1 MILPKPWVRFFLCLL
16 ALCIGIVITSIVMS
30 VPFKVNPQAKLA
42 AKSSLNQ
49 TESAPTSSGEDQP
62 KPKPSPKIVDSSTKG
77 QLSANAPVNP
87 YERRL
92 LKGAVMLAEKR
103 SYDAVKQ
110 VTREERLWRTDF
122 KYPLI
127 REEVFIRERGRSP
140 PSVRREY
147 SVADHLL
154 VRFPEG
160 ISESA
165 IAEWANK
172 NGFYIRHELK
182 TTSVKLIATT
192 QVTLEAEKAI
202 LAAFQRDFPKSPEP
216 TMAVAER
223 DYVVFPTLAP
233 DDTSF
238 ASLWGMHNT
247 GQTGGVLDADI
258 DAPEAWDITTG
269 SKDVLVAVI
278 DTGLDRN
285 HPDLATNMWK
295 NPGEIVGNSVD
306 DDGNGFVDDVYGW
319 DFFSNDNNSM
329 DEEGHGTHCAGTIGA
344 VGNNRA
350 GVVGVCWQVSLVG
363 LRFLGPGGGSTSDAI
378 ECVNYATSLGVDLT
392 SNSWGGGGFSS
403 LLKQAIDDAGTD
415 QILFVAAAGNDGTDN
430 DAYAHYPAN
439 YTSENIIA
447 VASTTASDVYS
458 SFSNFGL
465 TTVDVAAPGSSI
477 YSTVPGPSFATL
489 SGTSMAT
496 PHVSGALAL
505 AKSIAPLVTAS
516 ELKNKL
522 LQTVDTVPALAGRS
536 VSGGRLNAQKLVNS
550 FAGPY
555 PLSTVTAVREVGSG
569 NGDGIP
575 NPGESFV
582 IEFSVIN
589 RGTQPATDMV
599 TMVTSSAGAA
609 SRVDIPQNLKE
620 VGTLQPGER
629 VNDSSGFVVTADADV
644 TTPYSEELVFT
655 LRYGVPQQLQVLRYP
670 FRLYSSSVVS
680 GRVTDIEDGSVLAN
694 ATVVLTGP
702 SVVSATTDQEGRFST
717 ILTDGVYQA
726 IAGTQGFL
734 KSSAQEVI
742 APPGRV
748 GLDFALSRPQLG
760 ISPASVTSEVLRGDV
775 IERRLTLTNHGTAPL
790 EWNLRARQVAEE
802 PSTVS
807 LLATTISG
815 SDVPDLAVGSMP
827 DLAQEIPAITGASSN
842 LLGVTIGAVATS
854 VSRSVL
860 IADLQARGAVVVTLS
875 PPLTAAK
882 LKGIHVIFLD
892 DAIANLAPTD
902 LDNLRAVVLAGAGLL
917 CEADNFTSVFPAE
930 TLLAGTGIQPVSKT
944 YRDLTL
950 TDILPHPIT
959 AGVTSLRELAVGWT
973 LNLNGAAVPLV
984 REPDGSTHAGVSLLG
999 SGIVVVVGNE
1009 ITNSSNF
1016 TTGDG
1021 RRFANQ
1027 IIDGLLAGPAWLSC
1041 TPLFGTLAPGAAQ
1054 DITLNLDGR
1063 EETAGTHRASLI
1075 IGSNIP
1081 DEPSSVLPVVM
1092 TILEVPKVK
1101 LSLEG
1106 LEFGPVIER
1115 TPVTRD
1121 LIVTN
1126 EGTADLILQP
1136 GSFTGTG
1143 TEAFAVTPSEVLTVR
1158 PGDSQVLKIS
1168 FLAQAS
1174 LGLHE
1179 ANLNLVT
1186 NDPRHVMWSVPVS
1199 GTHVDAPK
1207 VSMSPLRADVRLSQG
1222 QTLTRIFTF
1231 KNTGKGLLHVRPRLE
1246 LVDASAIEWAEVED
1260 SSELTIP
1267 RGKSARVTVRFRAQ
1281 TLQPGMYAAWLRGDT
1296 DDPDTPVLIAGMV
1309 MTVIPAPVPAYQ
1321 GVSFSKTYVGQSQT
1335 RTLVLSNDGLVKLT
1349 LQASRGLNGAFQAM
1363 VKLPLTILP
1372 GESREIPVKF
1382 APTKVGEMNSSLVFA
1397 ANVPERFFFV
1407 PVAGVAARLP
1417 SVKVTP
1423 ASLTVSAS
1431 PGIPQTRVIKITN
1444 AGGELL
1450 EWSLSPISA
1459 QAGWLQQ
1466 VANTVHLA
1474 GGSQQ
1479 EISLQFMTEQMAAGV
1494 YQSEIRIRTNDPSR
1508 PEVVVPVTLKV
1519 SSQSV
1524 LQAVPA
1530 VQNLGEVV
1538 QGSLA
1543 SAPFE
1548 LRNVGNLPLEI
1559 RTITSAHVELRPG
1572 WPNKVTLQPGGSV
1585 PVYSSFQSAKVQK
1598 FKGALVVRTNSRV
1611 TGTVKLAVN
1620 ANVVAPATMEIQ
1632 PGEITESVFA
1642 NRTKDVELQVRNEG
1656 DVPLNWSA
1664 QVAVEIASPAE
1675 AGSLATVLQRFNSRY
1690 ASLTSLI
1697 PNVYAFTEGT
1707 SGYSIT
1713 DGGLNM
1719 YDAGNLISTNL
1730 NAGQPVAY
1738 SDGAISTD
1746 QNLGNSS
1753 RYFTRKQPGL
1763 FVMAADL
1770 NGVSTLRFRG
1780 GLGADGAGTAT
1791 GEIIHLHGY
1800 VGFLKRVSGSS
1811 VTSVN
1816 HLVILPNH
1824 PNLSHSFSTN
1834 TDLDNHDIMGLPAST
1849 RLYALVFSTG
1859 VGTSI
1864 SDVQAR
1870 QVMERFVLSIA
1881 HDAAIPWLNI
1891 VTGDGQTLPDDTT
1904 SRLRVKLDA
1913 TGLAAGTYQG
1923 AIEVSGNA
1931 PATPLIKVPVTLTVP
1946 IAPVLNLEPSRL
1958 DFPNTPVN
1966 GSVTQKL
1973 TLRNVG
1979 NSPLLITGATCNE
1992 PAFTCIPAQPSAI
2005 IAAGQIFNVDVRFS
2019 PQEAR
2024 AHEGQLIIQSNAEGG
2039 EPVSVPLSASG
2050 IAAPLIRVSPLN
2062 LTLSTRPGVPV
2073 SAPITLENIGI
2084 APLTWSISSSLT
2096 TGVLDVRSGTIAPG
2110 GSQVVTLTTAST
2122 AVTVPGSSTQG
2133 ITVSSN
2139 DPTRPQVGLLFTRII
2154 SAEPVLQVTPTAL
2167 SFGTLFLPGTAQ
2179 RQITLKNV
2187 GNSQL
2192 VISSVSLP
2200 SSNVSLLD
2208 TTFPMILARDAVR
2221 NITVRYAPMAAE
2233 QLAGNLTF
2241 TTNNPITPSVIV
2253 PVAGQAG
2260 LPPTLSVSSSN
2271 LSVTLEEGQTFNT
2284 VFTIRNDGGIPLN
2297 WAASVTPADS
2307 ASWLSLGQVSGTA
2320 TAGDV
2325 SSIPVT
2331 LVANG
2336 PVPNTQNATVTLTSN
2351 APLNGT
2357 VHIPVTLQTVPG
2369 ELSISTNLL
2378 ESVTLTGV
2386 SAPSSSFELRCRAG
2400 ASTSWTLSSNV
2411 PWIVPSQLS
2420 GQGDTEITLNYAAS
2434 LAEGTHQ
2441 GAVTV
2446 ATENATRVVQ
2456 VTRRVLKKQFS
2467 ILQTDR
2473 RHGRLLGLMRG
2484 YEGLPS
2490 ILAAID
2496 PTTFAIGQ
2504 ILVLPTDVTSM
2515 DLTTDERT
2523 LYAVSF
2529 AGKSISRVNLADL
2542 TLVATQALPN
2552 QVNVGNMYH
2561 VQAGREGI
2569 VYYTDAAENP
2579 GLHVFDFAA
2588 GVVRATFRLPGL
2600 VGIGSFVV
2608 APDERTLYA
2617 RSQVGWGNSGSA
2629 FLARVDC
2636 TSDALVQLSATSAVL
2651 TQEGHH
2657 SPILLG
2663 ANLDSV
2669 ITQGHFFTTADLAGG
2684 PQGKLTTDLIFNASA
2699 YQDIWVTGT
2708 QIIRADDGMLHQNL
2722 PVATQVTAFSPD
2734 QSRLIYS
2741 HPVTEDL
2748 AALDTSYLP
2757 RIAVTPGV
2765 ESEVAQNV
2773 TLKELAWS
2781 GDPSVSFYDVYLGTD
2796 SDAVAAATT
2805 QTPGL
2810 FYASSASTTFS
2821 LGSGL
2826 LVQGQ
2831 RYYWRID
2838 LRSADDQVVKG
2849 PVWSFRMAQA
2859 GVTPGQISSAAMP
2872 GETALSQHSLSI
2884 QTVSSTT
2891 PWSLSSNATWVTV
2904 GQTSGMGPATVM
2916 LSLNPSSLPAGVSE
2930 AEVTLTSGADVIKV
2944 PVQFELLGALNVVKL
2959 QADPSLPVV
2968 YALHR
2973 EMSAPYSSWLLWVD
2987 PVTAAIQHGV
2997 RVGNAAVNFT
3007 VHVAD
3012 DRLYTLV
3019 EDGRRVQIVQRQAAR
3034 ALQTAYAVAPP
3045 QVAIH
3050 ATTAGR
3056 LVTLSAA
3063 NSLQLRQS
3071 ASGTPV
3077 GTATQVLGRNS
3088 LTAVTADG
3096 SGLYAAVQQSGT
3108 TQGLVRYG
3116 ITGVGVSFVTASYFA
3131 GGIERPLLIPA
3142 TGSSL
3147 IYGGQTYLL
3156 TNLNAVSNL
3165 DQKIVAVSR
3174 DGSRLLSD
3182 RAIYANGSPLVPL
3195 ATLPFTT
3202 SWMGVAADGSR
3213 VLLYTPATRSFQ
3225 SVQMP

>member
-1 MILPKPWVRFFLCLL
+1 MSLPD
-16 ALCIGIVITSIVMS
+16 G
-30 VPFKVNPQAKLA
+30 VNEKAKLA
-42 AKSSLNQ
+42 AKSSSAHTVASSSL
-49 TESAPTSSGEDQP
+49 TKEGTRESGSAPKILNSA
-62 KPKPSPKIVDSSTKG
+62 PSD
-77 QLSANAPVNP
+77 QLSVKGPANL
-87 YERRL
+87 YEQRL
-92 LKGAVMLAEKR
+92 LKGAAMLAEKKT
-103 SYDAVKQ
+103 YDAAKQ
-110 VTREERLWRTDF
+110 ITREERLWRTDF

-127 REEVFIRERGRSP
+127 REEVFIREMGRSP
-140 PSVRREY
+140 PTVRREY

-154 VRFPEG
+154 VRFPDG

-165 IAEWANK
+165 IAGWAKK

-182 TTSVKLIATT
+182 TTSVKLIATN
-192 QVTLEAEKAI
+192 QVSLEAEKAI
-202 LAAFQRDFPKSPEP
+202 LAAFQRDFTKNPEP

-285 HPDLATNMWK
+285 HPDLATNVWK
-295 NPGEIVGNSVD
+295 NPGEIPGNFVD

-329 DEEGHGTHCAGTIGA
+329 DEDGHGTHCAGTIGA

-378 ECVNYATSLGVDLT
+378 ECVNYATALGVDLT

-403 LLKQAIDDAGTD
+403 LLKQAIDDAGAD

-430 DAYAHYPAN
+430 DADAHYPAN
-439 YTSENIIA
+439 YTSENVIA
-447 VASTTASDVYS
+447 VASTTASDIYS

-505 AKSIAPLVTAS
+505 AKSIAPMVSAA

-522 LQTVDTVPALAGRS
+522 LHTVDTVPALAGRT

-555 PLSTVTAVREVGSG
+555 PLLTVTAVREVGSG

-589 RGTQPATDMV
+589 RGTQPATNVV

-609 SRVDIPQNLKE
+609 SRVNIPQNLKE

-629 VNDSSGFVVTADADV
+629 INDSNGFVVTAGADV

-670 FRLYSSSVVS
+670 FRLYSSSVVN
-680 GRVTDIEDGSVLAN
+680 GRVTDLEDGSVLAN
-694 ATVVLTGP
+694 ATVILTGP
-702 SVVSATTDQEGRFST
+702 SVVTATTNQEGRFST

-726 IAGTQGFL
+726 IASAQGFL
-734 KSSAQEVI
+734 KSAAQEVI
-742 APPGRV
+742 APPGRA

-760 ISPASVTSEVLRGDV
+760 ISPASVMSEILRGDV
-775 IERRLTLTNHGTAPL
+775 IERRITLTNHGTAPL

-802 PSTVS
+802 PSSLSLPATTVS
-807 LLATTISG
+807 S
-815 SDVPDLAVGSMP
+815 SEVPDLVVGSMP
-827 DLAQEIPAITGASSN
+827 DLAQEIPAITGASGN
-842 LLGVTIGAVATS
+842 LQGVTIGAVATS

-892 DAIANLAPTD
+892 DTITNLTPSD
-902 LDNLRAVVLAGAGLL
+902 LNNLRAVVQAGAGLL
-917 CEADNFTSVFPAE
+917 CEADNFSSVLPAE

-959 AGVTSLRELAVGWT
+959 AGVISLRELAVGWT
-973 LNLNGAAVPLV
+973 LNLSGMAVPLV
-984 REPDGSTHAGVSLLG
+984 REPDGSTHAAVSLLG

-1027 IIDGLLAGPAWLSC
+1027 IIDGLLAGPSWLSC
-1041 TPLFGTLAPGAAQ
+1041 TPLFGTLAPGQEQ
-1054 DITLNLDGR
+1054 DITLSLDSR
-1063 EETAGTHRASLI
+1063 EEAAGAHRASLI

-1092 TILEVPKVK
+1092 TILEAPKVK
-1101 LSLEG
+1101 LSQES
-1106 LEFGPVIER
+1106 LEFGDVIER

-1121 LIVTN
+1121 IIVTN
-1126 EGTADLILQP
+1126 DGTADLILQP
-1136 GSFTGTG
+1136 GSFTGVG
-1143 TEAFAVTPSEVLTVR
+1143 AAAFAVIPSEVLTVR

-1168 FLAQAS
+1168 FLAKAALGFHQA
-1174 LGLHE
+1174 E
-1179 ANLNLVT
+1179 FNLVT
-1186 NDPRHVMWSVPVS
+1186 NDPRHVLWTVPVN

-1207 VSMSPLRADVRLSQG
+1207 VSMSPLRADVRLLQG
-1222 QTLTRIFTF
+1222 QTFTRTFTF
-1231 KNTGKGLLHVRPRLE
+1231 KNTGKGILHVRPRLE
-1246 LVDASAIEWAEVED
+1246 LVDTPAMEWAEVER
-1260 SSELTIP
+1260 SSELTIA
-1267 RGKSARVTVRFRAQ
+1267 RGKSASVTVRFRAQ
-1281 TLQPGMYAAWLRGDT
+1281 TLEPGMYAAWLSGDT
-1296 DDPDTPVLIAGMV
+1296 DDPDTPVLNGGLV
-1309 MTVIPAPVPAYQ
+1309 MTVIPAPVPVYQ
-1321 GVSFSKTYVGQSQT
+1321 GVSFGKTYVGQSQT
-1335 RTLVLSNDGLVKLT
+1335 QTLVLSNHGLVKLT
-1349 LQASRGLNGAFQAM
+1349 LQASRGLNGAFQAL
-1363 VKLPLTILP
+1363 VKLPMTILP

-1423 ASLTVSAS
+1423 TSLTVSAS
-1431 PGIPQTRVIKITN
+1431 PGIPQTRVIKLSNT
-1444 AGGELL
+1444 GGELL

-1466 VANTVHLA
+1466 MANTVHLA

-1494 YQSEIRIRTNDPSR
+1494 YQSEIRIRTNDPHR

-1530 VQNLGEVV
+1530 EQNLGEIV
-1538 QGSLA
+1538 QGNLA

-1572 WPNKVTLQPGGSV
+1572 WPNTVTLQPGESV
-1585 PVYSSFQSAKVQK
+1585 PVYSSFQSAKVQN

-1620 ANVVAPATMEIQ
+1620 AKVVSPATMEIL
-1632 PGEITESVFA
+1632 PGEIAESVFP
-1642 NRTKDVELQVRNEG
+1642 NRMKDVELQVRNEG

-1664 QVAVEIASPAE
+1664 QVAVEIDSPAD

-1730 NAGQPVAY
+1730 NAGQAVAY

-1870 QVMERFVLSIA
+1870 QVMERFILAIA
-1881 HDAAIPWLNI
+1881 HDAAIPWLKI
-1891 VTGDGQTLPDDTT
+1891 VTGDGQSLPDDTT

-1913 TGLAAGTYQG
+1913 TGLAAGTYLA

-1931 PATPLIKVPVTLTVP
+1931 PATPRVEVPVTLTVP
-1946 IAPVLNLEPSRL
+1946 TAPVLNVEPGKL
-1958 DFPNTPVN
+1958 DFLYTPVN

-1992 PAFTCIPAQPSAI
+1992 AAFTCIPAQPSAI
-2005 IAAGQIFNVDVRFS
+2005 IAAGQIFNLDVRFS

-2024 AHEGQLIIQSNAEGG
+2024 AYEGQLIIQSNSEGG
-2039 EPVSVPLSASG
+2039 TAVSIPLTASG

-2073 SAPITLENIGI
+2073 SAPITLENTGI

-2122 AVTVPGSSTQG
+2122 AITVPGSSIQG

-2139 DPTRPQVGLLFTRII
+2139 DPTRPQVGLLYTRII
-2154 SAEPVLQVTPTAL
+2154 SAEPVLQVTPAAL

-2192 VISSVSLP
+2192 VISAASLP

-2208 TTFPMILARDAVR
+2208 TTFPIILARDAVR
-2221 NITVRYAPMAAE
+2221 NITVRYAPTTAE
-2233 QLAGNLTF
+2233 QLTGNLTF
-2241 TTNNPITPSVIV
+2241 TTNNPITPSVVV

-2260 LPPTLSVSSSN
+2260 VPPTLSVSSTSLN
-2271 LSVTLEEGQTFNT
+2271 VTLEEGQSFNT
-2284 VFTIRNDGGIPLN
+2284 VFTIRNDGGIPLT
-2297 WAASVTPADS
+2297 WAASVTPGDS
-2307 ASWLSLGQVSGTA
+2307 APWLSLGQVSGTA
-2320 TAGDV
+2320 TAGGV
-2325 SSIPVT
+2325 SYFPVT
-2331 LVANG
+2331 LLANG
-2336 PVPNTQNATVTLTSN
+2336 PVPNTQSATVTLTSN

-2369 ELSISTNLL
+2369 ELSVSTNFL

-2386 SAPSSSFELRCRAG
+2386 SAPSSSFGLQCRDG
-2400 ASTSWTLSSNV
+2400 AFTAWTLSSNV
-2411 PWIVPSQLS
+2411 PWIVPSRLS
-2420 GQGDTEITLNYAAS
+2420 GRGDAEITLNYAAS
-2434 LAEGTHQ
+2434 LAEGLHQ
-2441 GAVTV
+2441 GLITVT
-2446 ATENATRVVQ
+2446 TENATRVLQ
-2456 VTRRVLKKQFS
+2456 VTRRVLNKQFS

-2473 RHGRLLGLMRG
+2473 RHDRVLGLVRG
-2484 YEGLPS
+2484 NEGLPS
-2490 ILAAID
+2490 ILAAIN
-2496 PTTFAIGQ
+2496 PTTLAIDQ
-2504 ILVLPTDVTSM
+2504 ILALPTDVCSV

-2529 AGKSISRVNLADL
+2529 AGKSVSRVNLDDFK
-2542 TLVATQALPN
+2542 LVATQALPN
-2552 QVNVGNMYH
+2552 HVNVGNVYH

-2569 VYYTDAAENP
+2569 VYYTDATENP

-2588 GVVRATFRLPGL
+2588 GAVRATFRLPGL

-2617 RSQVGWGNSGSA
+2617 RSQMGWGSSGSA

-2636 TSDALVQLSATSAVL
+2636 TTDALVQLSATSAVL
-2651 TQEGHH
+2651 AQDGHH

-2669 ITQGHFFTTADLAGG
+2669 ITQGHFFTTSDLAGG
-2684 PQGKLTTDLIFNASA
+2684 PQGKLTGDSIFNASA
-2699 YQDIWVTGT
+2699 YQDIWVTAT
-2708 QIIRADDGMLHQNL
+2708 QIIRADDGEVHQNL
-2722 PVATQVTAFSPD
+2722 PAATQVTAFSPN
-2734 QSRLIYS
+2734 QSRLIYA
-2741 HPVTEDL
+2741 HLLTGEIV
-2748 AALDTSYLP
+2748 ALDTSYLP
-2757 RIAVTPGV
+2757 RIAVSPGV
-2765 ESEVAQNV
+2765 ASEEAQNV
-2773 TLKELAWS
+2773 TFKELSWS

-2796 SDAVAAATT
+2796 SSAVAAATI

-2821 LGSGL
+2821 LGSGQ

-2838 LRSADDQVVKG
+2838 LRSAEDHVVRG

-2884 QTVSSTT
+2884 QTAGATT
-2891 PWSLSSNATWVTV
+2891 PWSLSSSVAWVTV
-2904 GQTSGMGPATVM
+2904 GQTSGTGPATVL
-2916 LSLNPSSLPAGVSE
+2916 LSLNPSSLSAGVSV
-2930 AEVTLTSGADVIKV
+2930 AELTLTSGHDVIKI
-2944 PVQFELLGALNVVKL
+2944 PVQFEILGALNVLKM

-2973 EMSAPYSSWLLWVD
+2973 EATAPYSSWLLWVD
-2987 PVTAAIQHGV
+2987 PATAAIQHGV
-2997 RVGNAAVNFT
+2997 KVGNAAVDFT

-3019 EDGRRVQIVQRQAAR
+3019 DDGRRVQIAHRQGAR
-3034 ALQTAYAVAPP
+3034 ALQAAYTVSPP
-3045 QVAIH
+3045 QVAVH
-3050 ATTAGR
+3050 ASTFGR
-3056 LVTLSAA
+3056 LATLSAA

-3071 ASGTPV
+3071 TSGATV

-3096 SGLYAAVQQSGT
+3096 SSLYAAVQQSGT
-3108 TQGLVRYG
+3108 THGLVRYA

-3131 GGIERPLLIPA
+3131 GTVEEPLLIPA
-3142 TGSSL
+3142 TGPSL

-3165 DQKIVAVSR
+3165 NQKILAISR

-3182 RAIYANGSPLVPL
+3182 RAIYASGSPLVPL
-3195 ATLPFTT
+3195 ASLPFTT
-3202 SWMGVAADGSR
+3202 SWMGIAADGLH
-3213 VLLYTPATRSFQ
+3213 VLLYSPVTRTFQ